1 MSNVP
6 IQVVRVSEKGKEA
19 LQRLKN
25 RTKINNWNVLCRWAL
40 CQSLALDTRPPIWV
54 TTAESNIEM
63 DWKTFA
69 GDQSFILAGLIRL
82 RAIKEDV
89 DLGDA
94 NAVASHFRAH
104 LERGISAIQNA
115 KKIEDLLSI
124 ATSSRPD

>member
-25 RTKINNWNVLCRWAL
+25 RTKINTWNVLCRWAI

-54 TTAESNIEM
+54 ASTESNIEM

-69 GDQSFILAGLIRL
+69 GDQSAILAGLIRL
-82 RAIKEDV
+82 RAVKEDV
-89 DLGDA
+89 DLGDSD
-94 NAVASHFRAH
+94 AVSAHFRAH

-124 ATSSRPD
+124 AAGPRPD